1 MMIIVSWKSCGWGSR
16 EPVLDAGDVIMYLEQ
31 DVNLK
36 KA

>member
-16 EPVLDAGDVIMYLEQ
+16 GAVLDAGDVIMYLEQ

>member
-1 MMIIVSWKSCGWGSR
+1 MMIIVSRKWYGWGMR
-16 EPVLDAGDVIMYLEQ
+16 EAVLDADDVIMYLEQ